1 LAQNRPT
8 RAYTLSGLTNYAWYD
23 LTLSAR
29 QEDTTL
35 LTDTLRLMP
44 TDRLIFLP
52 SLGK

>member
-23 LTLSAR
+23 LMLSAV
-29 QEDTTL
+29 QGETTL
-35 LTDTLRLMP
+35 LTDTLQLMP

-52 SLGK
+52 GLGK